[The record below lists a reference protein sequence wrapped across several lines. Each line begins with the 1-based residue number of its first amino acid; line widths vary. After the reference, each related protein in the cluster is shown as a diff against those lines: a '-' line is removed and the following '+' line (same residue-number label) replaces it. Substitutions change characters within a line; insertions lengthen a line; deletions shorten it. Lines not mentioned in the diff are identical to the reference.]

1 MKRIITLTVLNQSGV
16 LNRIT
21 GLFTKRH
28 YNIES

>member
-21 GLFTKRH
+21 G
-28 YNIES
+28 